1 MGFEP
6 TTTGITI
13 RDSDQLSY
21 AHRKPSG
28 RSDSGVAPACAR
40 ARSARIMPGRIGAP
54 DRNRTCNPQLR
65 RLVLYPV
72 ELRAR
77 AWSEQR
83 ASAQVRNPAAP
94 VGAAK
99 YRNRYMVGV
108 EGFEPPTPCSQ
119 SRCATRLRYTPMTVT
134 RPGQHRATRLHS
146 GAAPGAAL
154 DPKTQSQAGA
164 AQGRRIYALPPLWSM
179 AEGIAVLGAGLIACH
194 DAPLFR
200 VRRFWLDYGCRHH

>member
-1 MGFEP
+1 MPGPDLPGSCRAELARP
-6 TTTGITI
+6 TGIEPVTPSLEGWCSI
-13 RDSDQLSY
+13 RLSY
-21 AHRKPSG
+21 G
-28 RSDSGVAPACAR
+28 RVPGQSNGRQPK
-40 ARSARIMPGRIGAP
+40 SAIPRP
-54 DRNRTCNPQLR
+54 LS
-65 RLVLYPV
+65 VL
-72 ELRAR
+72 
-77 AWSEQR
+77 Q
-83 ASAQVRNPAAP
+83 N
-94 VGAAK
+94 K

-179 AEGIAVLGAGLIACH
+179 AEEIAVLGARLIACH

-200 VRRFWLDYGCRHH
+200 VRRFWLDYGCRNH